1 MKQQA
6 KIDWSRKRTPQ
17 AGSILIETMIAIVVM
32 IICAAGVMALA
43 AIALTTSENQGHLIA
58 RTAEYSQ
65 DKMEQLMA
73 LAYCDATTDTTQFPS
88 QPSGGSG
95 LAGCPVPL
103 ASPATG
109 TGTGGGSDAS
119 HPVAG
124 YVDYLDSAG
133 KLVTGVGGAAP
144 AKWFYIRVWQISAG
158 PGGVTQMKKITVTT
172 RVADGVGSGGTAPQ
186 SIVAALKT
194 YPF

>member
-1 MKQQA
+1 MRRQA
-6 KIDWSRKRTPQ
+6 KMAGLPKCTRQ
-17 AGSILIETMIAIVVM
+17 AGSILIETMMAIVVLF
-32 IICAAGVMALA
+32 ICVVGVMVLA
-43 AIALTTSENQGHLIA
+43 AIALTTTENEGHLVA

-73 LAYCDATTDTTQFPS
+73 LAYCDATTDTTQFPA
-88 QPSGGSG
+88 QPSGGTG

-109 TGTGGGSDAS
+109 IGTGGGSDPS
-119 HPVAG
+119 NPVAG
-124 YVDYLDSAG
+124 YVDYLDSTG
-133 KLVTGVGGAAP
+133 KLVTGAGGAEP
-144 AKWFYIRVWQISAG
+144 TSWFYIRVWQVSAG

-172 RVADGVGSGGTAPQ
+172 RVAKGVGSAGTTPQ